1 MTAPYNPLDMDNIA
15 SSIANAL
22 LETEP
27 SPMSSLTGRHFQ
39 GAGIY
44 AIYYTGAFPAY
55 QLVAKA
61 NRDGAW
67 AQPIY
72 VGKAIP
78 EGGRKGKK
86 DQPHDEGGDPDLV
99 LELVKPET
107 TTALSGRLREH
118 AGSIAAAENLDIA
131 DFFCRWLVV
140 ERIWIPLGE
149 SLLIN
154 RYRPV
159 WNRMIDGFG
168 NHDPGK
174 GRYLGERTRWDVL
187 HPGRNWSERLVE
199 RSETQDAIAEDAT
212 EYLRQRL
219 AP

>member
-1 MTAPYNPLDMDNIA
+1 VTAPYNPLDMDNIA

-22 LETEP
+22 LETDP
-27 SPMSSLTGRHFQ
+27 VRIGSLAGKHFL

-44 AIYYTGAFPAY
+44 AIYYVGTFPAY
-55 QLVAKA
+55 ELIAKA
-61 NRDGAW
+61 NLNDAW

-86 DQPHDEGGDPDLV
+86 DAEGGDPELIT
-99 LELVKPET
+99 ELVAPDRT
-107 TTALSGRLREH
+107 RALSSRLREH
-118 AGSIAAAENLDIA
+118 ASSISATTNLDIA
-131 DFFCRWLVV
+131 DFYCRWLVV

-159 WNRMIDGFG
+159 WNRLVDGFG

-174 GRYLGERTRWDVL
+174 GRYAGMRTRWDVL
-187 HPGRNWSERLVE
+187 HPGRVWSERLAPRTEVA
-199 RSETQDAIAEDAT
+199 QGIADDAT

-219 AP
+219 DP